1 MGTHKMTKAERIER
15 ATALYHHALD
25 KAHDY
30 GRHARTSKYQGI
42 YTNLIN
48 ACYKEA
54 ERYQEIIDYIK
65 GE

>member
-1 MGTHKMTKAERIER
+1 MVANQMTKAERIER

-25 KAHDY
+25 KAHNY
-30 GRHARTSKYQGI
+30 ECHAKTSKYQGI
-42 YTNLIN
+42 YDNLIN

-54 ERYQEIIDYIK
+54 ERYKEVIEYIK